1 MGGAMGLGT
10 PTNVE
15 WTPFTVWDSDGPI
28 GCNYCRHI
36 DFGGARTLV
45 IMPTY
50 SASVRVDLETRIRTN
65 IMMKWIDALTL
76 AGAGVVLMDG
86 VDDLWTLAKWAR
98 SGKDGFAWLTRRIG
112 SVMEE
117 SVRRGYGSLDKVL
130 VMGTSRHGYASLHA
144 LANLPQ
150 LAGAV
155 AVQPIVWWPNLEEF
169 LGMEENAI
177 VQRNDLLQW
186 VEHFTPR
193 PLLVQTGYNDR
204 RAGQKWF
211 GRLLAPVADSYIRTK
226 ATENFTHEI
235 MPIRGH
241 GGERIPETYVERVVP
256 WLRDRGL
263 V

>member
-1 MGGAMGLGT
+1 MGLGT

-15 WTPFTVWDSDGPI
+15 WTPFEVQDPDGPI
-28 GCNYCRHI
+28 GCNYCRHV
-36 DFGGARTLV
+36 DSGPVTSLA

-50 SASVRVDLETRIRTN
+50 SWAVRVDLEPEVRTN

-86 VDDLWTLAKWAR
+86 VDDLWTLARWAT

-112 SVMEE
+112 AVMEE
-117 SVRRGYGSLDKVL
+117 SVRRGFCSPDKVFI
-130 VMGTSRHGYASLHA
+130 MGTSRHGYASLHA

-155 AVQPIVWWPNLEEF
+155 AVQPIIWWPNLEEF
-169 LGMEENAI
+169 LGMEENA
-177 VQRNDLLQW
+177 VVRRNDLLLM
-186 VEHFTPR
+186 VEDFAPR

-211 GRLLAPVADSYIRTK
+211 GRLLAPVAEAYRRTE
-226 ATENFTHEI
+226 AAEQFTHEV

-241 GGERIPETYVERVVP
+241 GGERMPETYLERVVP
-256 WLRDRGL
+256 WLLDRGL

>member
-1 MGGAMGLGT
+1 MGLGT

-15 WTPFTVWDSDGPI
+15 WTPFTVQDSGGPI
-28 GCNYCRHI
+28 GCNYCRKP
-36 DFGGARTLV
+36 DSGAVRSLA

-50 SASVRVDLETRIRTN
+50 SWAVRVDLEPEVRTN

-86 VDDLWTLAKWAR
+86 VDDLWTLAKWAQ

-112 SVMEE
+112 AVMEE
-117 SVRRGYGSLDKVL
+117 SVRRGYGSPDKVF
-130 VMGTSRHGYASLHA
+130 VMGSSRHGYASLHA

-177 VQRNDLLQW
+177 VRRNDLLQW
-186 VEHFTPR
+186 VERFAPR

-211 GRLLAPVADSYIRTK
+211 GRLLAPVAEAYSQSGAAEY
-226 ATENFTHEI
+226 FTHEM

-241 GGERIPETYVERVVP
+241 GGERMPETYVEQVAP

>member
-1 MGGAMGLGT
+1 MGIGN

-15 WTPFTVWDSDGPI
+15 WTPFTVRDSDGPI
-28 GCNYCRHI
+28 GCNFCHHV
-36 DFGGARTLV
+36 DSGAAGTLA

-50 SASVRVDLETRIRTN
+50 STSVRVDLDTKIRTN

-86 VDDLWTLAKWAR
+86 VDDLWTLARWAR

-112 SVMEE
+112 AVMEE
-117 SVRRGYGSLDKVL
+117 SVRRGYGSPDKVF

-155 AVQPIVWWPNLEEF
+155 AVQPIIWWPNLEEF

-177 VQRNDLLQW
+177 VQRNDLLRW
-186 VEHFTPR
+186 VEHFAPR

-211 GRLLAPVADSYIRTK
+211 GRLLAPVARAYSRK
-226 ATENFTHEI
+226 GAAEHFTHEI

-241 GGERIPETYVERVVP
+241 GGERMPEKYVEQVVP

-263 V
+263 I

>member
-1 MGGAMGLGT
+1 
-10 PTNVE
+10 
-15 WTPFTVWDSDGPI
+15 
-28 GCNYCRHI
+28 
-36 DFGGARTLV
+36 
-45 IMPTY
+45 
-50 SASVRVDLETRIRTN
+50 
-65 IMMKWIDALTL
+65 MMKWIDALTV

-86 VDDLWTLAKWAR
+86 VDDLWTLANWAR

-112 SVMEE
+112 AVMEE
-117 SVRRGYGSLDKVL
+117 SVRRGYGSPDKVV

-155 AVQPIVWWPNLEEF
+155 ATQPIVWWPNLEEF

-177 VQRNDLLQW
+177 VQRNDLLRW
-186 VEHFTPR
+186 VEHFAPR
-193 PLLVQTGYNDR
+193 PLLVQTGYNDL

-211 GRLLAPVADSYIRTK
+211 GRLLAPVAEAYGRTES
-226 ATENFTHEI
+226 AEYFTHEV

-241 GGERIPETYVERVVP
+241 GGERMPETYVEGVVP
-256 WLRDRGL
+256 WLRERGL

>member
-1 MGGAMGLGT
+1 MGLGT
-10 PTNVE
+10 PTNVD
-15 WTPFTVWDSDGPI
+15 WTPFSVQDSDGPI
-28 GCNYCRHI
+28 GCNYCRHV
-36 DFGGARTLV
+36 DSVAVKSLA

-50 SASVRVDLETRIRTN
+50 SWLVRVDLEPEVRTN

-86 VDDLWTLAKWAR
+86 VDDLWTLARWAR

-112 SVMEE
+112 AVMEE
-117 SVRRGYGSLDKVL
+117 SVRRGYGSRDQVFT
-130 VMGTSRHGYASLHA
+130 MGTSRHGFASLHA
-144 LANLPQ
+144 LANLPH

-177 VQRNDLLQW
+177 VQQNDLLRW
-186 VEHFTPR
+186 ADRFAPR
-193 PLLVQTGYNDR
+193 PLLVQTGYSDR

-211 GRLLAPVADSYIRTK
+211 GRLLAPVAEAYGRTE
-226 ATENFTHEI
+226 AAENFTHEV
-235 MPIRGH
+235 MPVRGH
-241 GGERIPETYVERVVP
+241 SGERMPETYLERVVP